1 MSTHQLP
8 QHVQSYTIP
17 LSQTQLQGILAHLH
31 STNVNSTMQAVS
43 HAVHNQPAGPTQAQQ
58 PASTLSPPIPQQ
70 KNKKKRT
77 LNCFVAFRCYVS
89 PIFDRH
95 QQKDRSG
102 FVRTLWEVEMTKA
115 KWTIL
120 AKAYSNIR
128 DEVGTEN
135 APMDKFLSIACPH
148 IGIVARDTYLHT
160 FGWELISDGSGS
172 RLVRRSVPDP
182 TSFPQGFLTTNV
194 SVEEMIGFV
203 RASGYGLPRNVPATI
218 PGNAAAS
225 SSNTSGSHLAM
236 AAQPAHQ
243 VAQSAH
249 QVAQNAPQAAQTAPQ
264 IAQIAPQAAQNAQ
277 QTAQTTH
284 QAAQTAYQIAQANP
298 QVLWTT
304 PQQTT
309 VAFNPPHVIPG
320 VPQAAQI
327 VQLGPQS
334 QNQPIVFPA
343 QFTLPAFHAIQPF
356 NQPAQPTQPAPTAQ
370 DSVSDGITAFMDTDE
385 TEDELAHLVD
395 PDPDNCVASRANF
408 SNPNLRGFSINAQ
421 LTNYSDLRAYFPQA
435 AHANGSGA
443 VNSGEGVSVGQSDQD
458 NSTSGPKA
466 FAELAT
472 DLWESGSEYPHNDQ
486 FLPGQSYP
494 LINDREDLE
503 PFFSFDMND
512 EGFLQQYIYADHFD
526 NA

>member
-1 MSTHQLP
+1 M
-8 QHVQSYTIP
+8 
-17 LSQTQLQGILAHLH
+17 QT
-31 STNVNSTMQAVS
+31 VS

-89 PIFDRH
+89 PIFDKY

-102 FVRTLWEVEMTKA
+102 FVRTLWEVEVTKA

-148 IGIVARDTYLHT
+148 IGIVARDIYLHT
-160 FGWELISDGSGS
+160 FGWELVSDGSGS

-194 SVEEMIGFV
+194 SAEDMIGFV
-203 RASGYGLPRNVPATI
+203 RASGYGLPRNIPPTI
-218 PGNAAAS
+218 PGNVTAS
-225 SSNTSGSHLAM
+225 SSNTSNSHLAM
-236 AAQPAHQ
+236 AAQPTHQ
-243 VAQSAH
+243 VAQTVPHA
-249 QVAQNAPQAAQTAPQ
+249 AQTAPQAAQTAPQ
-264 IAQIAPQAAQNAQ
+264 VI
-277 QTAQTTH
+277 
-284 QAAQTAYQIAQANP
+284 
-298 QVLWTT
+298 WTT
-304 PQQTT
+304 PQQNTL
-309 VAFNPPHVIPG
+309 VFNPPQVVQG

-327 VQLGPQS
+327 VQLSLQN
-334 QNQPIVFPA
+334 QNQPAVFPGQLA
-343 QFTLPAFHAIQPF
+343 LPAFHTIQPP
-356 NQPAQPTQPAPTAQ
+356 NQPATPAQ
-370 DSVSDGITAFMDTDE
+370 NSVLDGITACMDTDE

-395 PDPDNCVASRANF
+395 PDPDDCVASRANF

-421 LTNYSDLRAYFPQA
+421 LANYSDLRPYFPQA

-458 NSTSGPKA
+458 SSTSGPEA

-512 EGFLQQYIYADHFD
+512 EGFLQQYIYADRFD